1 MKASARV
8 QLLLALSVAVAAVFS
23 IISGIGT
30 VCLAFRFE
38 NYPMFPGLAPYVG
51 GLQLITIVTLSVGFL
66 LAILAYA
73 FIRGEKWAYYGSL
86 IVLLIGFGFGL
97 WHMYISSTGR
107 GGVAPGNL
115 RVIID
120 GFVIALLLV
129 VRLPFIWNKLDLT
142 NPLGYKKGSYNNPVG
157 MAFGLT
163 GLGLLS
169 TPLYAGAAHTFG
181 EINLMAVVE
190 TELTIIGVA
199 LLAVGIGLMVM
210 TKYGL
215 TIERGIAFISKKI
228 SADKA

>member
-1 MKASARV
+1 MKASSRV
-8 QLLLALSVAVAAVFS
+8 QLLLALTVAVAAVFS

-38 NYPMFPGLAPYVG
+38 DYPMFPGLAPYVSA
-51 GLQLITIVTLSVGFL
+51 LQLITVVTLVVGFL

-107 GGVAPGNL
+107 GAVAPGNL

-120 GFVIALLLV
+120 AAAIALLLI
-129 VRLPFIWNKLDLT
+129 VRIPKIWNKLDLT
-142 NPLGYKKGSYNNPVG
+142 KPLGYKKGSYNNPIG
-157 MAFGLT
+157 MAFGLA
-163 GLGLLS
+163 GLGLLT

-181 EINLMAVVE
+181 ELNLMAVVQN
-190 TELTIIGVA
+190 ELIIIGVA
-199 LLAVGIGLMVM
+199 MLAVGAGLIVM
-210 TKYGL
+210 TKFGL
-215 TIERGIAFISKKI
+215 TIERGITFISKKI
-228 SADKA
+228 STDRA